1 MERLALAFVGT
12 AAAAYAPSMSPSMS
26 PPPSYAP
33 SPLPTYGPTACPTLE
48 PVPSYAPSA
57 SPPPTPQRECTDV
70 ESKWMDDNGYDCENA
85 AASYFVDKCTERND
99 WVKKHY
105 CEQRCAELGMGYVDI
120 ACDAPSRAPTL
131 APSVAPTASP
141 SPAPTTPRPSPAPTT
156 AAPTR
161 GEAAPGPSEKKAS
174 DGLSVASG
182 GAIATI
188 VLLLAAG
195 AAAALCFTKGPSVA
209 ARACAGAPG
218 DDAAG
223 NVELAEAV
231 FLRDTAPSSDR
242 AKIEAVRVE
251 AVRALEDGDAL
262 AGLEAAVDE
271 AGFDSS
277 LYAAT
282 GDTVL

>member
-141 SPAPTTPRPSPAPTT
+141 SPAPTT

-195 AAAALCFTKGPSVA
+195 AAAALFFMKGPSFA
-209 ARACAGAPG
+209 ARACAGVPG
-218 DDAAG
+218 DDATG

-262 AGLEAAVDE
+262 AAAVDE
-271 AGFDSS
+271 TGWDES